1 MRATWWAA
9 AALLVGCDGQT
20 GIDYNGQ
27 PLAVLM
33 GTVKNQSGIP
43 PAQMIDAALLWHA
56 HGSTSPDTIRS
67 ATPVMVEKVFPGQFT
82 ITIYLPPPAAAFSQ
96 STLPY
101 AVADVGAI
109 VHGASD
115 ADIASGVAVLG
126 RLPDPLLFYFQSDV
140 PHGLMEQQYGGLK
153 KGYHLMSRQQIVD
166 PATLSQ
172 SQIDDCA
179 NTLSSQAHVSFADA
193 QKECAN
199 SLLSQQS
206 REVLMSTPILLQV
219 RNP

>member
-1 MRATWWAA
+1 MA
-9 AALLVGCDGQT
+9 AALLAASDGQA
-20 GIDYNGQ
+20 GVDYNGQ
-27 PLAVLM
+27 PLAVLK
-33 GTVKNQSGIP
+33 GTVQNQSGIP

-56 HGSTSPDTIRS
+56 HGSTSPDSIMS

-109 VHGASD
+109 VHGASA

-126 RLPDPLLFYFQSDV
+126 RLPDPLLFFFDSDV
-140 PHGLMEQQYGGLK
+140 PHGLMEQQYGGLAR
-153 KGYHLMSRQQIVD
+153 GYQLISRQQIVD
-166 PATLSQ
+166 PATLPQ

-179 NTLSSQAHVSFADA
+179 NTLAGQTHVSFSDA

-206 REVLMSTPILLQV
+206 HEVPMSTPVLLQV